1 MGMSIIYLWGKW
13 VCRSYIYGDKWV
25 CRSYIYGGKWV
36 CRSYIY
42 GVNGYVD
49 HIFMG

>member
-1 MGMSIIYLWGKW
+1 MSIIYLW
-13 VCRSYIYGDKWV
+13 
-25 CRSYIYGGKWV
+25 GKWV

-49 HIFMG
+49 HIFMGVNGYVVHIFMGINGYVDHIFMG